1 MSEVSCSVDPLQK
14 FATLA
19 NNNNNNVGNI
29 NNSKFQRNNFNHR
42 GSTEQAFFNNN
53 EVHSSRN
60 ENPMIPSFIPITNN
74 TDTNIHSFPYSQQ
87 QQQPQNQQILAN
99 SSGHDG
105 NDDDISNIL
114 SNVKIHDPL
123 EFSDE
128 YKRFYGNF
136 QNQNGSSTHSN
147 ATPASQRP
155 SIQRFSQFNSQQS
168 HIRQSTLSTNSTPS
182 PYDSTFQLNN
192 SEAHMIDHELD
203 ILQNELNQSSHHH
216 HMGNDTF
223 NVEQTHF
230 KEVAASI
237 VDVLTPETTRSSS
250 PVNTKLGGSKFMNL
264 MKRVSAGSVT
274 IRRDSPELFTP
285 ETDEVV
291 GNEYFPVQDQ
301 PNKD

>member
-1 MSEVSCSVDPLQK
+1 MSEASCSVDPLQR

-29 NNSKFQRNNFNHR
+29 NDSTSQRNNFNQR
-42 GSTEQAFFNNN
+42 SGTEHAFFGNN

-87 QQQPQNQQILAN
+87 QILVN
-99 SSGHDG
+99 SSDHDG
-105 NDDDISNIL
+105 NDDDISNIF

-136 QNQNGSSTHSN
+136 QNQNRSSTHSS
-147 ATPASQRP
+147 ATPVSQRP

-168 HIRQSTLSTNSTPS
+168 HIRQSTLSTNSSPS

-192 SEAHMIDHELD
+192 NEVHMIDHELD
-203 ILQNELNQSSHHH
+203 ILQNELNQSLHHQ
-216 HMGNDTF
+216 MGNNTF
-223 NVEQTHF
+223 DVEQTHF

-301 PNKD
+301 PNKP